1 MDEAL
6 VNACKKLVLLGNQ
19 AGFSA
24 DDMLTLLLNGMTV
37 DQLLAI
43 IQNRIAAIVSEPT
56 KSRCDLRC

>member
-6 VNACKKLVLLGNQ
+6 VNACKKLDLLGNQ

-24 DDMLTLLLNGMTV
+24 DDMLRLLLNGTTV

-43 IQNRIAAIVSEPT
+43 VRKRIAASVFPPMQESM
-56 KSRCDLRC
+56 

>member
-6 VNACKKLVLLGNQ
+6 VDACKKLVLLGNQ

-24 DDMLTLLLNGMTV
+24 DDMLTLLLNGTTV

-43 IQNRIAAIVSEPT
+43 VRKRIAASVSAPT
-56 KSRCDLRC
+56 QESM